1 MFLPAAA
8 TTASAPGPAI
18 APRRGRP
25 AAAAAAA
32 AVAVDAGEAFGDV
45 FAGCLLAVVAVGA
58 VFPAL
63 DAVVLTGSGATAAE
77 GERDT
82 VRRDAAVE
90 VVVGGA
96 EIDGGEGDRG
106 APRREARVPG

>member
-1 MFLPAAA
+1 MRLPAAA

-32 AVAVDAGEAFGDV
+32 VDAGEAFGDV
-45 FAGCLLAVVAVGA
+45 FAGCLLAVVAVA
-58 VFPAL
+58 AIFPAF
-63 DAVVLTGSGATAAE
+63 AAAVLTGSGATAAE

-90 VVVGGA
+90 VVVGRA
-96 EIDGGEGDRG
+96 EMVGGEGDRG